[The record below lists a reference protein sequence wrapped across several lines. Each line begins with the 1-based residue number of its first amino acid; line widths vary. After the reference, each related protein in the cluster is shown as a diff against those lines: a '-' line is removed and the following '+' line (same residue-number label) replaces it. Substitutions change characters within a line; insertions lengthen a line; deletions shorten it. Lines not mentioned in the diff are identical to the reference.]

1 LPAKVYPEYALLLAG
16 DVTGIGHEG
25 VNLDHSHAV
34 VKRMG
39 LAQLPLVC
47 VMFRILGEA
56 AKYLLARQAVS
67 PFYLWTGGFGV
78 WLLLLVTK
86 IVLGTM
92 LQRIALA
99 KLLAAP
105 EVSQTP
111 TPASKKKKKV

>member
-1 LPAKVYPEYALLLAG
+1 LLLAG

-56 AKYLLARQAVS
+56 AKYLLAREAVS
-67 PFYLWTGGFGV
+67 PFALWTGGFGV
-78 WLLLLVTK
+78 WLLLLLAK

-92 LQRIALA
+92 LQRISLA

-111 TPASKKKKKV
+111 IISSKKKKRV